1 MAGPKAKGK
10 WVDVRV
16 PGRKESRVWIPERHV
31 MTFEE
36 AKALDDGYGVMEGDF
51 GGQCYLT
58 APMRIV
64 GCQERELRQ
73 LLQDLDEI
81 VWQDVEGQHLYYERH
96 SPGDMIDSGMGG
108 GMILADVWIH
118 KQLIEFGLDTRVR
131 EVLSGK
137 LSGLGLSEEELN
149 RLRKMSEQ
157 SKYLDY

>member
-1 MAGPKAKGK
+1 
-10 WVDVRV
+10 
-16 PGRKESRVWIPERHV
+16 
-31 MTFEE
+31 
-36 AKALDDGYGVMEGDF
+36 
-51 GGQCYLT
+51 
-58 APMRIV
+58 
-64 GCQERELRQ
+64 
-73 LLQDLDEI
+73 
-81 VWQDVEGQHLYYERH
+81 
-96 SPGDMIDSGMGG
+96 MIDSGMGG